1 MAGAIETFLTRAAR
15 ALAWA
20 GGLILVAIA
29 LMTVASITGRAL
41 VPFGLSPVRGDFE
54 LVEAG
59 TAIAVFSFLP
69 WCHLKRGHVAV
80 DILTGRMPGR
90 VQAAMGFLGDVLMAL
105 AAGVILWRL
114 WLGFGE
120 KFPYGSDALRA
131 VLGMGDKPWFP
142 ETTYELELPY
152 WIAYGACL
160 PGAVLFLAVSLYACA
175 RSFRWTLR
183 GWEEGV

>member
-1 MAGAIETFLTRAAR
+1 M
-15 ALAWA
+15 LAWA

-29 LMTVASITGRAL
+29 CMTVASITGRAL

-59 TAIAVFSFLP
+59 TAIAVFCFLP

-80 DILTGRMPGR
+80 DILSARMPGR
-90 VQAAMGFLGDVLMAL
+90 AQAALGLLGDILMAL

-120 KFPYGSDALRA
+120 KFPHGSDGLRA
-131 VLGMGDKPWFP
+131 ALGMGDRPWFP
-142 ETTYELELPY
+142 ETTYELELPF

-160 PGAVLFLAVSLYACA
+160 PGAVLFFVVALYACL
-175 RSFRWTLR
+175 RSARWTR
-183 GWEEGV
+183 AGREEA